1 MWHLFVTLVW
11 ESAKKW
17 GRVPAEQEAFGKLDA
32 GEKHITLKYINS
44 KSILLA
50 ICEEY
55 YVYLLLATEYI
66 EC

>member
-32 GEKHITLKYINS
+32 GEKHIALKI
-44 KSILLA
+44 SIARAFYLPFA
-50 ICEEY
+50 RNIMYTY
-55 YVYLLLATEYI
+55 Y
-66 EC
+66 

>member
-1 MWHLFVTLVW
+1 MGARAGGARSIWQ
-11 ESAKKW
+11 AGC
-17 GRVPAEQEAFGKLDA
+17 GRKAYRLEN
-32 GEKHITLKYINS
+32 INS